1 MKPTTTTT
9 APTLTHA
16 APAAIGAARGRKD
29 ELDGLAVA
37 LLVGCCLFWGFQQVL
52 VKATIAEVAPVFQ
65 AALRFGGATLLLWLW
80 CRLRGIPLFLR
91 DGTLGVGLGVGVLFS
106 IEFACMYM
114 GLQYTTASRLTV
126 FLYTSPF
133 WVAVLLP
140 LFVPVERMRLLQWA
154 GMALAFAGVVFA
166 LRDGFSASSPPLQ
179 WLGDLLAI
187 GAGMFWGLTT
197 VMLRAT
203 SLTRVSAEKLLFYQV
218 AMSSVALPLLSL
230 GLGEAWVWH
239 FSAFAATSLL
249 LQAAVGAFASYL
261 AWMWMLGHY
270 PATKLSVFA
279 FLTPVFALLFGAFWL
294 NEHISISLLLAM
306 TLVATGIVL
315 VNRRQRVAAG

>member
-1 MKPTTTTT
+1 MTTSVRV
-9 APTLTHA
+9 A
-16 APAAIGAARGRKD
+16 GAAGQRKD
-29 ELDGLAVA
+29 DLDGLAVA
-37 LLVGCCLFWGFQQVL
+37 LLIGCCLFWGFQQVL

-65 AALRFGGATLLLWLW
+65 AAIRFGGATVLLWLW
-80 CRLRGIPLFLR
+80 CAFRGISLFQR
-91 DGTLGVGLGVGVLFS
+91 DGTLLVGLTAGALFAV
-106 IEFACMYM
+106 EFACMYV
-114 GLQYTTASRLTV
+114 GLQFTTASRLTV

-133 WVAVLLP
+133 WVAALLP
-140 LFVPVERMRLLQWA
+140 LFVPIERMRLVQWI

-179 WLGDLLAI
+179 WLGDLLALA
-187 GAGMFWGLTT
+187 AGMFWGLTT
-197 VMLRAT
+197 VMIRAT
-203 SLTRVSAEKLLFYQV
+203 SLTRLSAEKLLFYQV

-230 GLGEAWVWH
+230 GLGEAWVWQ

-279 FLTPVFALLFGAFWL
+279 FLTPVFALLFGGFWL
-294 NEHISISLLLAM
+294 NERISSSLMLAM
-306 TLVATGIVL
+306 LLVAVGIVL
-315 VNRRQRVAAG
+315 VNRRQRVAAGRLP

>member
-1 MKPTTTTT
+1 M
-9 APTLTHA
+9 TLS
-16 APAAIGAARGRKD
+16 ARLRAGSVARARRD
-29 ELDGLAVA
+29 NLDSLAVS
-37 LLVGCCLFWGFQQVL
+37 LLIGCCLFWGFQQVL

-65 AALRFGGATLLLWLW
+65 AAVRFGGATVLLWLW
-80 CRLRGIPLFLR
+80 CRLRGVPLFQR
-91 DGTLGVGLGVGVLFS
+91 DGTLEVGLAAGLLFA
-106 IEFACMYM
+106 IEFACIYV
-114 GLQYTTASRLTV
+114 GLQFTTASRLTV

-133 WVAVLLP
+133 WVAALLP
-140 LFVPVERMRLLQWA
+140 LFVAEERMRAAQWI

-197 VMLRAT
+197 VVIRAT
-203 SLTRVSAEKLLFYQV
+203 RLTRLSAEKLLFYQV
-218 AMSSVALPLLSL
+218 ALSSIALPVLSL
-230 GLGEAWVWH
+230 SLGEAWVWQ
-239 FSAFAATSLL
+239 FSPFAFTSLV

-294 NEHISISLLLAM
+294 NEHVSPGLGAAM
-306 TLVATGIVL
+306 LLVAVGIVL
-315 VNRRQRVAAG
+315 VNRRPRSAAMR

>member
-1 MKPTTTTT
+1 MS
-9 APTLTHA
+9 LS
-16 APAAIGAARGRKD
+16 ARLRADGVVRARQD
-29 ELDGLAVA
+29 NLDGLAVS
-37 LLVGCCLFWGFQQVL
+37 LLIGCCLFWGFQQVL
-52 VKATIAEVAPVFQ
+52 VKATIPEVAPVFQ
-65 AALRFGGATLLLWLW
+65 AAIRFSGATVLLWLW
-80 CRLRGIPLFLR
+80 CRLRGVPLFQR
-91 DGTLGVGLGVGVLFS
+91 DGTLKAGLAAGLLFAV
-106 IEFACMYM
+106 EFACMYV
-114 GLQYTTASRLTV
+114 GLQFTTASRLTV

-133 WVAVLLP
+133 WVAALLP
-140 LFVPVERMRLLQWA
+140 LFVAEERMRPAQWI

-197 VMLRAT
+197 VVIRA
-203 SLTRVSAEKLLFYQV
+203 SRLSRLSAEKLLFYQV
-218 AMSSVALPLLSL
+218 ALSGIALPVLSL
-230 GLGEAWVWH
+230 ALGEAWVWQ
-239 FSAFAATSLL
+239 FSAFAASSLL

-294 NEHISISLLLAM
+294 HEHVSPGLGAAM
-306 TLVATGIVL
+306 VLVAAGIVL
-315 VNRRQRVAAG
+315 VNRRRR